1 MTFFPNTLFLFL
13 YAVAVFRQ
21 LVAFYRELE
30 SIGVESSV
38 RRFLKTLLG
47 NRLALMSVILF
58 VGSGIK

>member
-30 SIGVESSV
+30 SIGVESGV